1 MTQDEAM
8 RLIDRLVLDLARA
21 TGQPEQVVRL
31 GYGIDRPSV
40 AEPTGRPGRD
50 RSRAVIQL
58 DLWTR
63 TRTRLVA
70 SRAVGRAGVTGLG
83 GASRTRDRQGAPG
96 RAA

>member
-1 MTQDEAM
+1 M

-21 TGQPEQVVRL
+21 TGQAEQVVRL
-31 GYGIDRPSV
+31 GYGIDRQAA
-40 AEPTGRPGRD
+40 AERSERPGRD

-70 SRAVGRAGVTGLG
+70 SRGVGRAGVTGVG